1 LRCPQAFLA
10 LHPRRAQENP
20 GQVFLPGWFDDSP
33 QRMTDDLPNPALLP
47 AGLRDLL
54 PPDAETEASAVEAL
68 MDVFAAHGYQRV
80 KPPLLE
86 FEDSLL
92 AGSGAAVAE
101 QTFRLMD
108 PDSQRMMGLRA
119 DTTPQVARIAT
130 TRLVHAPRPL
140 RLSYAGQCL
149 RVRGSQ
155 IAPDRQIAQ
164 AGIELIGHDSPEAD
178 AEIILVAAEALA
190 AIGLNRISFDLT
202 LPMLAPT
209 LMDAAG
215 ITGTARTA
223 LARAL
228 DRKDAAEVAA
238 HGGTLAPVLTELLL
252 ASGPADRALTTLRAA
267 KLGGAGRALASRLAD
282 AVAAIR
288 TRNPSLRLTVDP
300 VEFRGFRYENGVSV
314 SIFAPGKHEVLGRG
328 GRYICGDA
336 EPATGL
342 TLYPD
347 AILRVAPKREA
358 RTRVFIPAGAS
369 QARAASLRREGYA
382 TVAALSPAANELAE
396 AARVGCTHMLS
407 NGTVR
412 PLVPETDT
420 GE

>member
-1 LRCPQAFLA
+1 
-10 LHPRRAQENP
+10 
-20 GQVFLPGWFDDSP
+20 
-33 QRMTDDLPNPALLP
+33 MTDEPPNPALLP

-164 AGIELIGHDSPEAD
+164 AGIELIGHDSPDAD

-190 AIGLNRISFDLT
+190 AIGLTRISFDLT
-202 LPMLAPT
+202 LPMLTPT
-209 LMDAAG
+209 LMEEAG
-215 ITGTARTA
+215 IAGGQRAA

-238 HGGTLAPVLTELLL
+238 HGGSLAPVLTELLL
-252 ASGPADRALTTLRAA
+252 ASGPADRALATLRAA
-267 KLGGAGRALASRLAD
+267 RLGEQGGALAARLAD

-288 TRNPSLRLTVDP
+288 TRNQSLRLTVDP

-347 AILRVAPKREA
+347 AILRAAPRREA
-358 RTRVFIPAGAS
+358 RKRVFVPVGAS
-369 QARAASLRREGYA
+369 QARAAALRREGYA
-382 TVAALSPAANELAE
+382 TVAALAAMPDDNAE
-396 AARVGCTHMLS
+396 AARVGCTHVLR
-407 NGTVR
+407 NGTVQ
-412 PLVPETDT
+412 PLVPETQT
-420 GE
+420 GD